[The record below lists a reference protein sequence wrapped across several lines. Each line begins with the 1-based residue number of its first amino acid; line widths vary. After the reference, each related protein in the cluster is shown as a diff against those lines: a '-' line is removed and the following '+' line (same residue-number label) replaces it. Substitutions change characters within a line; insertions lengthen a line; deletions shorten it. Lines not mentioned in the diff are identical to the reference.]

1 LKRGEEAMREKVV
14 HENKVPAVEVANKE
28 AILLVQGHILRGIIE
43 EKYKLECL
51 R

>member
-1 LKRGEEAMREKVV
+1 LKRGEEAMRKKVV
-14 HENKVPAVEVANKE
+14 HENKVPAVEVADKE
-28 AILLVQGHILRGIIE
+28 AMLLVQGHILRGIIE